1 MNLITI
7 GQKIMNSQKED
18 PDALQI
24 AQESDPEW
32 VNLWDDCSNKK
43 VSISKQLTFDVV
55 AKKFESKS
63 DSL

>member
-1 MNLITI
+1 MNP
-7 GQKIMNSQKED
+7 QEKD

-24 AQESDPEW
+24 TQDSDPEW

-43 VSISKQLTFDVV
+43 VPISKQLTFDVI

>member
-1 MNLITI
+1 MNP
-7 GQKIMNSQKED
+7 QEKD
-18 PDALQI
+18 PDTLQI
-24 AQESDPEW
+24 NQDSDPEW

-43 VSISKQLTFDVV
+43 VSISKQLTFDVI